1 MNNIEKITEEAL
13 QKIDNADIP
22 ALEAIKV
29 EFLGKSGTLTQVLKT
44 LSQYSIEE
52 KKKIGSEANKAKNI
66 IESAIEKRKS
76 ELKKQIIEEKMAK
89 EKLDCSQA
97 FYFPFSK
104 GAFHPVMQ
112 TIEEISS
119 IFKSLGFMVAE
130 GPEIETE
137 WYNFEAL
144 NIPANHPARDTQDT
158 FYLEGMEKLLRTHTS
173 PGQIHVMEKQKQ
185 PPVKVIV
192 PGRVYRNEASDASH
206 SSTFHQIEGLE
217 VGEDITFSD
226 LKSTLTKFIHKL
238 FGHELDVR
246 FRPSH
251 FQFTEPSAEVDM
263 QCFFCKGKG
272 CRVCKNSG
280 WIETLGCGMV
290 HPNVLEAVNYDS
302 EKYTGF
308 AFGLGV
314 ERIAMLKYGIDD
326 IRLFYEN
333 DIRFLKQF

>member
-1 MNNIEKITEEAL
+1 MNDINRIIEEAVL
-13 QKIDNADIP
+13 KINNAGIA
-22 ALEAIKV
+22 ALESVKN
-29 EFLGKSGTLTQVLKT
+29 EYMGKNGVLTRILKS

-52 KKKIGSEANKAKNI
+52 KKVIGAEANRAKAV
-66 IESAIEKRKS
+66 IESEIEKRKNL
-76 ELKKQIIEEKMAK
+76 LKKAVIDEKMAK
-89 EKLDCSQA
+89 EKIDYSPA

-104 GAFHPVMQ
+104 GSFHPVMQ
-112 TIEEISS
+112 TIEEITS
-119 IFKSLGFMVAE
+119 IFKSLGFGVAE
-130 GPEIETE
+130 GPEIETD

-158 FYLEGMEKLLRTHTS
+158 FYLEGMKNVMRTHTS
-173 PGQIHVMEKQKQ
+173 PGQIHVMEKQK

-206 SSTFHQIEGLE
+206 SSIFHQIEGLS
-217 VGEDITFSD
+217 VADNITFSD
-226 LKSTLTKFIHKL
+226 LKSTLTLFIHKL
-238 FGHELDVR
+238 YGEDIDLR

-251 FQFTEPSAEVDM
+251 FQFTEPSAEVDI
-263 QCFFCKGKG
+263 QCILCKGKG

-280 WIETLGCGMV
+280 WLEMLGCGMV
-290 HPNVLEAVNYDS
+290 HPNVFKAVKYDT

-314 ERIAMLKYGIDD
+314 ERFAMLKYGIDD

-333 DIRFLKQF
+333 DLRFLKQF